1 MRPLAEFLCRAGSF
15 PRANK
20 SRCTHDGRRRWFF
33 FPLRRRA
40 ARRSR
45 GGQQKGLYLNAFGGP
60 GHALENANAVYSTND
75 RKASPPPSGVRERP
89 WFNGSELLIEHLSAW
104 WGTCLEAAYVVVY
117 QNEHG
122 MLFCSKKNNQIKNNK
137 ISSLNKL

>member
-1 MRPLAEFLCRAGSF
+1 VAQRNR
-15 PRANK
+15 N
-20 SRCTHDGRRRWFF
+20 
-33 FPLRRRA
+33 
-40 ARRSR
+40 
-45 GGQQKGLYLNAFGGP
+45 GQQKRLYLNAFDGP
-60 GHALENANAVYSTND
+60 GHALKNANAVWSTSN
-75 RKASPPPSGVRERP
+75 RKVSPLHSGVRERP